1 MKKLSVKQEIR
12 RVSSKHTSG
21 KEEERDE
28 RVKEVVGK
36 HYFFCFV
43 QITRSHTVS
52 SSGLGCQFYNLINI
66 LLLLLSSGFW
76 RGGFVS

>member
-1 MKKLSVKQEIR
+1 MKQEIR

-43 QITRSHTVS
+43 HYQISHS
-52 SSGLGCQFYNLINI
+52 FDSGLGCHFII
-66 LLLLLSSGFW
+66 
-76 RGGFVS
+76 